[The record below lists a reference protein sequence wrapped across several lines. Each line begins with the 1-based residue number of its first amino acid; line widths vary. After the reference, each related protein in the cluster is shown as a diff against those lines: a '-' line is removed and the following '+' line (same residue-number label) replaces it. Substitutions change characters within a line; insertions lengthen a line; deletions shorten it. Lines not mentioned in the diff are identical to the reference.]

1 MDGYKSLTHSRYD
14 GKYYVVF
21 VPKGRKKSLYGKL
34 RKYLKEVFHEL
45 ARQKGCEIISGH
57 MATDHVH
64 VCIAIPPKHAV
75 SEVIG
80 YLKGKSA
87 IAVARQFGEKQ
98 RNFSG
103 ENLWARGYAVSTV
116 GFELDKIKDYRAHQE
131 KLDTEQEEGRF

>member
-14 GKYYVVF
+14 GKYYVAF

-57 MATDHVH
+57 RATDHLH
-64 VCIAIPPKHAV
+64 VCIAIPPKYAV

-87 IAVARQFGEKQ
+87 IAVARHRQASLFAGA
-98 RNFSG
+98 
-103 ENLWARGYAVSTV
+103 L
-116 GFELDKIKDYRAHQE
+116 
-131 KLDTEQEEGRF
+131 

>member
-14 GKYYVVF
+14 GKYHVVF
-21 VPKGRKKSLYGKL
+21 VPKGRKKSLFGKI
-34 RKYLKEVFHEL
+34 RKYLKGVFHEL

-57 MATDHVH
+57 MAMDHVH
-64 VCIAIPPKHAV
+64 VCIAIPPKYSV
-75 SEVIG
+75 SEVVG

-87 IAVARQFGEKQ
+87 IAVALQFGEKQ

-116 GFELDKIKDYRAHQE
+116 GFELDKIKDYIAHQE